1 MRQVI
6 HQAPIYEHVL
16 ESYEAET
23 YVKGRTHVPRKN
35 KLLRYAYLVFPIERH
50 PRDAFFETSG
60 LTRYDAPN
68 HYRNEIVAINSSHL
82 AAGRHYKEIAS
93 FVNLNV
99 YSPTIYNKGMIMP
112 LSPDAFKYYT
122 FRQEGTDT
130 ISGIPVYNIRFTPRQ
145 WSQKLLSG
153 NLYVTDELWTIDRIE
168 IQGHSSFSEFNLSIR
183 FNRDEKHFILP
194 EEADLQVCY
203 HALGNRIESD
213 IHAAFRYKSI
223 SWVEEDHESRK
234 LYSLDQTQ
242 YYTITSD
249 TLSFTQDSTYW
260 NSRRDKPLTTDE
272 KALYTT
278 GTNVVRTEAD
288 SSALTR
294 YLQLGERLTSTVNRD
309 YKSTRVKYS
318 GLLNP
323 FQLSFGSNGITYKQE
338 ARISKTFEHDR
349 QLRFH
354 PEIGFLFKE
363 KELRLRLTTDWE
375 YHPERQ
381 GILNLT
387 IANDNQSYSSEVI
400 HQINEILKDTP
411 IRFEDLNLKYFQ
423 HYYAKLMNQIE
434 LMNGFRLSAGL
445 AYHYRTP
452 VKKNKDTGLDLKDHN
467 EFTPVIGLTYTPRQ
481 YYWMDD
487 YRKEYLHSHYP
498 TFRIELARSIPDLLG
513 CTGNYWRMEAGMNQT
528 VRLGLSE
535 RLSYNLSG
543 GLFFNQHNMYFA
555 DFSYF
560 AKRYFPEPWGDRFG
574 GIFHNLGGDWCNAS
588 DKYIQ
593 GHLMYESPFILLR
606 FLKPNPKAHKY
617 LVSERFYLSQL
628 WTPVLPNYSELGY
641 GIGSDLF
648 HIALFLGFEKFKYQS
663 VGLKFA
669 LELFR

>member
-1 MRQVI
+1 M
-6 HQAPIYEHVL
+6 
-16 ESYEAET
+16 
-23 YVKGRTHVPRKN
+23 
-35 KLLRYAYLVFPIERH
+35 
-50 PRDAFFETSG
+50 
-60 LTRYDAPN
+60 
-68 HYRNEIVAINSSHL
+68 
-82 AAGRHYKEIAS
+82 
-93 FVNLNV
+93 
-99 YSPTIYNKGMIMP
+99 
-112 LSPDAFKYYT
+112 
-122 FRQEGTDT
+122 
-130 ISGIPVYNIRFTPRQ
+130 
-145 WSQKLLSG
+145 
-153 NLYVTDELWTIDRIE
+153 
-168 IQGHSSFSEFNLSIR
+168 
-183 FNRDEKHFILP
+183 
-194 EEADLQVCY
+194 
-203 HALGNRIESD
+203 
-213 IHAAFRYKSI
+213 
-223 SWVEEDHESRK
+223 
-234 LYSLDQTQ
+234 
-242 YYTITSD
+242 
-249 TLSFTQDSTYW
+249 
-260 NSRRDKPLTTDE
+260 
-272 KALYTT
+272 
-278 GTNVVRTEAD
+278 VRTEAD

-411 IRFEDLNLKYFQ
+411 IRFDDLNLKYFQ

-434 LMNGFRLSAGL
+434 LMNGFWLSAGL
-445 AYHYRTP
+445 AYHHRTP

-481 YYWMDD
+481 YYWMDG

-648 HIALFLGFEKFKYQS
+648 HIALFLGFEEFKYQS